1 MLRQTTLCQ
10 INVYIIIICIFLAQI
25 SITRKFKRE
34 SEMKFS
40 IADAVSNVKVFL
52 PWALLVALAF
62 YHSLYV
68 AENSFKLRQAAY
80 PTQVIGIGC

>member
-1 MLRQTTLCQ
+1 
-10 INVYIIIICIFLAQI
+10 
-25 SITRKFKRE
+25 
-34 SEMKFS
+34 MKFS

>member
-1 MLRQTTLCQ
+1 
-10 INVYIIIICIFLAQI
+10 
-25 SITRKFKRE
+25 
-34 SEMKFS
+34 MKFS
-40 IADAVSNVKVFL
+40 IAEFIGDQFGVSNVKVFL
-52 PWALLVALAF
+52 PWALLVGLAF